1 MDKYLNC
8 TVRDIF
14 SNRNGIIIE
23 VTKNDEYEFETKFK
37 VWFLDFSTEIWS
49 LNLVNKCIDRRILY
63 LKEKILKL
71 NIDEQKLIFSKYFVS
86 SEIYIDCITSNDDE
100 NTQINNLW
108 NIFNNKYS
116 SKLKIVK
123 KLHDAYVDFKE
134 MKKRDEIKL
143 TEKDEDLAKSLH
155 SNLNSPTKRNS
166 KRLIWNA
173 DKDTSKYESG
183 KYLSPKKA
191 RKQADDALFY

>member
-14 SNRNGIIIE
+14 SYRNGRIIE
-23 VTKNDEYEFETKFK
+23 VIKNDEFETKFK

-49 LNLVNKCIDRRILY
+49 LNLVNKCIDHRILY
-63 LKEKILKL
+63 LKEKISKL

-191 RKQADDALFY
+191 RRQADDALFY